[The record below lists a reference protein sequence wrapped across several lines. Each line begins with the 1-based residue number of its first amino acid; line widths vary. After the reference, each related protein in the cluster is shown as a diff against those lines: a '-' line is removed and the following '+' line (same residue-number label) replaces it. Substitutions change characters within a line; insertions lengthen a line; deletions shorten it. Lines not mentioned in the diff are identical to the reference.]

1 MLRLPRKSN
10 RNTPDITYLE
20 ACRNTGA
27 ETDFYPNKGE
37 DYVTALFCL
46 PKPAIQGVKQEEC
59 RMNEQTD
66 NKNTQQGENDAGQVE
81 KTFTQEEVNKIVQ
94 DRLARIKSEPNDK
107 EIKLEQ
113 RAKELDM
120 KERKLEA
127 KAIFAEKS
135 LPKELLDIL
144 DYSDE
149 EKMKEHIKILEKTYS
164 AGHTGG
170 GYNPVRGGAPC
181 QDDPIREAMGLK

>member
-1 MLRLPRKSN
+1 
-10 RNTPDITYLE
+10 
-20 ACRNTGA
+20 
-27 ETDFYPNKGE
+27 
-37 DYVTALFCL
+37 
-46 PKPAIQGVKQEEC
+46 
-59 RMNEQTD
+59 MNEQTE
-66 NKNTQQGENDAGQVE
+66 NKYTQQGGNDAEQAE

-94 DRLARIKSEPNDK
+94 ERLARIKPEPNDK

-120 KERKLEA
+120 RERKLEA
-127 KAIFAEKS
+127 KAMFAEKS

-164 AGHTGG
+164 AGHTGR
-170 GYNPVRGGAPC
+170 GYNPARGGEPI
-181 QDDPIREAMGLK
+181 QTDPVRKAIKNGCRISSKVYALCG